1 MSVSDHLLT
10 LQWAQLKHDEAY
22 HKDIVI
28 LPLAQRMKHMALH
41 GAKYTAYFL
50 SAVDDGDEAR
60 FQRTLTDAFII
71 CLAVANTLNQELGR
85 ELTASNPDRS
95 LLELGNA
102 LAGKLGRDDDPLW
115 MMRQYCTHSGQ
126 LAKLCEAWDHLEDL
140 QFRSGMHQ
148 CNLCLFSAVLA
159 EAAARD
165 IDLATAYRE
174 RIRAVEARSIF
185 DNFTREGAGGEA

>member
-28 LPLAQRMKHMALH
+28 LPLAHRMNHMALH

-71 CLAVANTLNQELGR
+71 CLAVANTLNQDLGR

-115 MMRQYCTHSGQ
+115 MMRQYCKHSGQ

-148 CNLCLFSAVLA
+148 CNLSLFSAVLA

>member
-1 MSVSDHLLT
+1 MSASDHLLT

-41 GAKYTAYFL
+41 SAKYTAYFL
-50 SAVDDGDEAR
+50 TAFDDGDEAR

-71 CLAVANTLNQELGR
+71 CLAVANTLNQDLGR
-85 ELTASNPDRS
+85 ELAASNPDRS

-102 LAGKLGRDDDPLW
+102 LAGTLGRDDDPLW
-115 MMRQYCTHSGQ
+115 MIRQYCKHSGQ
-126 LAKLCEAWDHLEDL
+126 LAKLCEAWDHIEDL

-148 CNLCLFSAVLA
+148 CNLSLFSAVLA

-165 IDLATAYRE
+165 INLAAAYRE

-185 DNFTREGAGGEA
+185 DHFTREGAGGEA

>member
-1 MSVSDHLLT
+1 MSVCDHLLT

-41 GAKYTAYFL
+41 NAKYTAYFL
-50 SAVDDGDEAR
+50 AAVEDGDDVR

-71 CLAVANTLNQELGR
+71 CLAVANTLNQHLGR

-102 LAGKLGRDDDPLW
+102 LAGTLARDDDPLW
-115 MMRQYCTHSGQ
+115 IMQQYCKHSGQ

-148 CNLCLFSAVLA
+148 CNLSLVSAVLA

-165 IDLATAYRE
+165 IDLAAFYRE

-185 DNFTREGAGGEA
+185 DSFTRAGAGGEA

>member
-1 MSVSDHLLT
+1 MSVCDHLLT

-28 LPLAQRMKHMALH
+28 LPLAQRMRHMALH
-41 GAKYTAYFL
+41 NAKYTGYFL
-50 SAVDDGDEAR
+50 AAVDDGDEVR
-60 FQRTLTDAFII
+60 FKRTLTDAFII
-71 CLAVANTLNQELGR
+71 CLAVANTLNQHLGR

-95 LLELGNA
+95 LLELGKV
-102 LAGKLGRDDDPLW
+102 LAGTLLRDDDPLW
-115 MMRQYCTHSGQ
+115 IMRQYCKHSGQ

-148 CNLCLFSAVLA
+148 CNLSLVSAVLA
-159 EAAARD
+159 EAAARG
-165 IDLATAYRE
+165 IDLAAAYRE

-185 DNFTREGAGGEA
+185 DSFTRAGAGGEA